1 MKAFFESK
9 WFPIIAYLVTMVC
22 WYFQIQLP
30 TICFAAASIILII
43 VSGAKRINIVT
54 LIFAGIISYRTTSYE
69 GNFWPFLIAGLI
81 VVPLSV
87 YDLVRR
93 KASLKDPI
101 FIALALCF
109 LSGLVSLVNVKREYL
124 NYGIAG
130 IFQPL
135 IFAYL
140 YLYLWNSKEKEDFR
154 RVSESATWLSVAITL
169 QVVIFLLTYEG
180 QVLGKR
186 INLGWSSTNSLAM
199 MYLLLFPLTL
209 YLYLDKG
216 EWYVLPILGLDV
228 AALFLT
234 LSKGAYLAFAILL
247 IPFLVYVYKDI
258 NNKRQFLYGILMFAV
273 FAILAL
279 GVMFAIPSIREG
291 ALEYLR
297 KMSERGW
304 FNDKARIE
312 IYRYGAEVFKR
323 YPLFGSGIYTA
334 KPYLIEKGY
343 SPELKHYHNY
353 VIQCLATVG
362 VFGLLAFGNFI
373 LQIFRKA
380 WKHPYN
386 IAVAFAAAA
395 MLLHG
400 LVDNTWHNPIIMTV
414 MTVYLAFLV
423 DGKKIDSKQ

>member
-154 RVSESATWLSVAITL
+154 SELS
-169 QVVIFLLTYEG
+169 G
-180 QVLGKR
+180 
-186 INLGWSSTNSLAM
+186 
-199 MYLLLFPLTL
+199 
-209 YLYLDKG
+209 
-216 EWYVLPILGLDV
+216 
-228 AALFLT
+228 
-234 LSKGAYLAFAILL
+234 
-247 IPFLVYVYKDI
+247 
-258 NNKRQFLYGILMFAV
+258 
-273 FAILAL
+273 
-279 GVMFAIPSIREG
+279 
-291 ALEYLR
+291 
-297 KMSERGW
+297 
-304 FNDKARIE
+304 
-312 IYRYGAEVFKR
+312 
-323 YPLFGSGIYTA
+323 
-334 KPYLIEKGY
+334 
-343 SPELKHYHNY
+343 
-353 VIQCLATVG
+353 
-362 VFGLLAFGNFI
+362 
-373 LQIFRKA
+373 
-380 WKHPYN
+380 
-386 IAVAFAAAA
+386 
-395 MLLHG
+395 
-400 LVDNTWHNPIIMTV
+400 
-414 MTVYLAFLV
+414 
-423 DGKKIDSKQ
+423 